1 MHSTDDSSGPT
12 TSSPFQAPKARD
24 PEFTKRRTREAVLQL
39 LKRGKWPSRTAVRDI
54 TRRGAP
60 VDIDHWIREFL
71 VEIGNLVEPSAEGE
85 SFRAGGLSA
94 ALVAQI
100 YVLIDL
106 LREESVDVLRS
117 ERDTAKAASASLRL
131 QLDERSRALDR
142 SARDLELMKLELDG
156 AIRGSRA
163 KMETAKAKLDAAR
176 REISRLEQAGRMEAR
191 RRRAAE
197 RSRGRLPAA
206 LPDRKRPQKPSG
218 SVKKRSQAGHASRGR
233 KRKPRRQV

>member
-12 TSSPFQAPKARD
+12 TSSPFPAPKTRD

-85 SFRAGGLSA
+85 SFHAGGLSA

-100 YVLIDL
+100 HVLIDL
-106 LREESVDVLRS
+106 LRDESVAVLRS
-117 ERDTAKAASASLRL
+117 ECDAAKAASASLRL
-131 QLDERSRALDR
+131 QLEERSQALDR
-142 SARDLELMKLELDG
+142 SARDLELIQREMDYVV
-156 AIRGSRA
+156 RD
-163 KMETAKAKLDAAR
+163 AKARTEAVKTKVDAAR
-176 REISRLEQAGRMEAR
+176 REISRLEQANRIEAR

-197 RSRGRLPAA
+197 RSRDRLLAA
-206 LPDRKRPQKPSG
+206 LPVGKRVRTPPG
-218 SVKKRSQAGHASRGR
+218 SAKKRGQAGHASRGR